1 MKRVMA
7 PISSTK
13 KKLQSLDF
21 DAHWYRRVF
30 HAFGS
35 SFVVYYM
42 LPDTIEWIAFLKMWV
57 PISVLTLAFF
67 LEIARVQGVISGS
80 HFFGL
85 RMYEQKRVGSYLFF
99 ASGIVI
105 LLYFFPQQIAV
116 PCILCACLAD
126 PIMGEARYRFG
137 KKEAYAI
144 GFLVCLL
151 FFVVTWYKAD
161 LWVMMV
167 AAFIGSI
174 GAVLGESVNAW
185 WLDDDF
191 MIQLTPALLLL
202 MFLIGVEAMGV
213 TALPEPVIYPSLLP
227 W

>member
-1 MKRVMA
+1 MKRAIA
-7 PISSTK
+7 PISSAK
-13 KKLQSLDF
+13 QKLQSLDF

-30 HAFGS
+30 HTFGA

-42 LPDTIEWIAFLKMWV
+42 LPDDIEWIAFLKMWV
-57 PISVLTLAFF
+57 PISVLVLAFI
-67 LEIARVQGVISGS
+67 LEIARIRGGISSS

-85 RMYEQKRVGSYLFF
+85 RMYERNRVGSYLFF
-99 ASGIVI
+99 AVGIVI

-126 PIMGEARYRFG
+126 PLIGETRYRFG
-137 KKEAYAI
+137 KKEAYVI

-151 FFVVTWYKAD
+151 LFVVTWYKAN
-161 LWVMMV
+161 LWVMM
-167 AAFIGSI
+167 AASFIGAS
-174 GAVLGESVNAW
+174 GAVLGESTNIW

-191 MIQLTPALLLL
+191 MIQLVPALLLL
-202 MFLIGVEAMGV
+202 VFLIGFEAMGI
-213 TALPEPVIYPSLLP
+213 TTLPDPVIYPSLLP

>member
-1 MKRVMA
+1 MKKIIA
-7 PISSTK
+7 PISSAK
-13 KKLQSLDF
+13 QKLQSLDF

-30 HAFGS
+30 HTFGA

-42 LPDTIEWIAFLKMWV
+42 LPDDIEWIAFLKLWV
-57 PISVLTLAFF
+57 PLSVLLLAFI
-67 LEIARVQGVISGS
+67 LEIVRIKGVISSS

-99 ASGIVI
+99 AVGIVI

-137 KKEAYAI
+137 KKEAYLI
-144 GFLVCLL
+144 GFLICLL
-151 FFVVTWYKAD
+151 LFVVTWYKAD
-161 LWVMMV
+161 LWFMMT
-167 AAFIGSI
+167 ASFIGAF
-174 GAVLGESVNAW
+174 GAVLAESTNIW

-191 MIQLTPALLLL
+191 MIQVVPALLLL
-202 MFLIGVEAMGV
+202 AFLIGFEAMGV
-213 TALPEPVIYPSLLP
+213 TVLPEPAIYQSLLP